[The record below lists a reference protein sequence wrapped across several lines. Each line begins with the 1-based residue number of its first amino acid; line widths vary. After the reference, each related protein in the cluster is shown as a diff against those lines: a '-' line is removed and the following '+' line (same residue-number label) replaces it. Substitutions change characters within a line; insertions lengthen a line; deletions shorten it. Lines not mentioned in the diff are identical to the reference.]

1 METIS
6 QETRMIS
13 EKEFQHVAKD
23 AQILG
28 NETKEE
34 IKSRYMGSDTRPWI
48 VAYSGGKDSTLLTQL
63 VFEAIKEVPP
73 SKRNRKVYVLSSNTT
88 VDPHVIELVRKSID
102 QMNASSA
109 SLNLPIETHL
119 VEPDLR
125 YVLGKSCWL

>member
-34 IKSRYMGSDTRPWI
+34 IKNRYMGSDTRPWI

-73 SKRNRKVYVLSSNTT
+73 SKRNRKVNK
-88 VDPHVIELVRKSID
+88 R
-102 QMNASSA
+102 
-109 SLNLPIETHL
+109 
-119 VEPDLR
+119 
-125 YVLGKSCWL
+125 

>member
-34 IKSRYMGSDTRPWI
+34 IKKWGNPKTTDQW
-48 VAYSGGKDSTLLTQL
+48 
-63 VFEAIKEVPP
+63 KEDNL
-73 SKRNRKVYVLSSNTT
+73 KEFYYK
-88 VDPHVIELVRKSID
+88 
-102 QMNASSA
+102 
-109 SLNLPIETHL
+109 LNKTNKML
-119 VEPDLR
+119 
-125 YVLGKSCWL
+125 

>member
-34 IKSRYMGSDTRPWI
+34 IKNGYMGSDTRPWI

-73 SKRNRKVYVLSSNTT
+73 
-88 VDPHVIELVRKSID
+88 
-102 QMNASSA
+102 
-109 SLNLPIETHL
+109 
-119 VEPDLR
+119 
-125 YVLGKSCWL
+125 

>member
-28 NETKEE
+28 NKTKEE
-34 IKSRYMGSDTRPWI
+34 IKNRYMGSDTRPWI

-73 SKRNRKVYVLSSNTT
+73 SKRNRKVYVLSSNTLVET
-88 VDPHVIELVRKSID
+88 PHVIELVRKSID

-125 YVLGKSCWL
+125 DTFWV